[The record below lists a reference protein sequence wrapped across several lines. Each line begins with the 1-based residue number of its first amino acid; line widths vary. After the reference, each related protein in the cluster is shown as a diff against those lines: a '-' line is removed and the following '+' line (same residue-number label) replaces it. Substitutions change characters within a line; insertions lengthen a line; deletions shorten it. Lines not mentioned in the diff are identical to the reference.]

1 MSIAVST
8 ACVHGQHGGDYRL
21 SLSTPPHVL
30 APLEMTQALRMSITT
45 LFVCLCVVVVVVAVA
60 AVAVVAVVVVV
71 VFVVVVVVV
80 RALLCFALL
89 RFALL

>member
-8 ACVHGQHGGDYRL
+8 AVFMA
-21 SLSTPPHVL
+21 SMAVTTAVLSTPPHVL
-30 APLEMTQALRMSITT
+30 APLEMIQALRMSITT
-45 LFVCLCVVVVVVAVA
+45 SFVCLCVVVVVVAVA

-71 VFVVVVVVV
+71 VFVVVVVVA